1 MAQSNDY
8 RKDEDFALWQL
19 HEIRHEMAAK
29 PIDIEQ
35 VNQNARKVM
44 AEFGIVST
52 KVAKPAAT

>member
-19 HEIRHEMAAK
+19 HEIRHEMATK

-35 VNQNARKVM
+35 INQSARKVM
-44 AEFGIVST
+44 AEFGIPSR
-52 KVAKPAAT
+52 KVPKLVAT